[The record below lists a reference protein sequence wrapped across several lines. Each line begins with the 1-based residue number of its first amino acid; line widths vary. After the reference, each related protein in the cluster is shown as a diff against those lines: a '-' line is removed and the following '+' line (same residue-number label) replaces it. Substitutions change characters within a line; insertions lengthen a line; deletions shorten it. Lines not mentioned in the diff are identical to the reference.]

1 VEPDEKFDEKILA
14 LIAEAVPK
22 KYKKAGITK
31 DMRLLADL
39 GIDSLGIAALIFR
52 LEERYGISMDDI
64 DYGASLSQMRTVA
77 DAINMSR
84 KLIKQAKAPDEF

>member
-14 LIAEAVPK
+14 LIAQSVPK

-39 GIDSLGIAALIFR
+39 GIDSLGIVALVSR
-52 LEERYGISMDDI
+52 LEEMYGISVDDI
-64 DYGASLSQMRTVA
+64 DFDTGLRQMRTVG
-77 DAINMSR
+77 DAIDMSR
-84 KLIKQAKAPDEF
+84 KLIKQAKTS

>member
-1 VEPDEKFDEKILA
+1 MEPDEKLDEKILA

-39 GIDSLGIAALIFR
+39 GIDSLGLAALVFR
-52 LEERYGISMDDI
+52 LEEAYGISVDDI
-64 DYGASLSQMRTVA
+64 DFGSGLSQIRTVG
-77 DAINMSR
+77 DAIDWGR
-84 KLIKQAKAPDEF
+84 KLIKQTETAN